1 MSFLFLNFNIYS
13 CGIFLLFLFVLKFSY
28 SSYIQEL
35 FYLMNFKYLFIFLAT
50 ANLSAQKISGTI
62 FSEKH
67 HPVADARIGIENEDT
82 GSITNEEGKYVVDLT
97 GIDKNRIL
105 KVYVNGYEPFHMK
118 ISDFEALPEYD
129 ISLSKKAVEIENVNI
144 IPKKYTEKNFGTRN
158 SKRAYCGY
166 DSQDLKKIFR
176 EYAIKIKN
184 QRKLKVKKIN
194 LNLSSYA
201 IEQPITL
208 IFDIQNSAG
217 DFPGE
222 SMINETLKL
231 RITKEDILD
240 NTVSLDLNDKSIW
253 LNSDFF
259 VSVRTSEDFKGKL
272 FLGGNIFAFSKNTY
286 YRNYFGEWKKFSAGE
301 PSINVD
307 VLIEK

>member
-1 MSFLFLNFNIYS
+1 M
-13 CGIFLLFLFVLKFSY
+13 
-28 SSYIQEL
+28 
-35 FYLMNFKYLFIFLAT
+35 MNFKHLFILLVS

-67 HPVADARIGIENEDT
+67 QPITDARIGIENEDT
-82 GSITNEEGKYVVDLT
+82 GSITDQEGKYFIDLT
-97 GIDKNRIL
+97 GLDKNKTL
-105 KVYVNGYEPFHMK
+105 KVEVNGYEPFK
-118 ISDFEALPEYD
+118 IKVSDFEALPKYD

-144 IPKKYTEKNFGTRN
+144 VPKKYVQKNFGTRN
-158 SKRAYCGY
+158 SKKVYCGY
-166 DSQDLKKIFR
+166 DSQDVKKIFR

-194 LNLSSYA
+194 LNLA
-201 IEQPITL
+201 IFEIEQPVTL

-222 SMINETLKL
+222 SVVNETLKL
-231 RITKEDILD
+231 MITKEDIRD
-240 NTVSLDLNDKSIW
+240 NTISLDLNDKSIW
-253 LNSDFF
+253 LNGDFF
-259 VSVRTSEDFKGKL
+259 VSVRASEDFKGRL